1 MIFELMESVI
11 VMMNI
16 GDVLTLEVKF
26 SDKPEKYKCK
36 LVERKGQYLYIDY
49 PINLQTN
56 KTAFLIDGTQLK
68 CSFVDRMGSVF
79 LFETEV
85 LGRVKQNIPMLI
97 LSDPGREQYI
107 KIQRRQYVRVE
118 TSVDIAVH
126 PGNFEFKPFVTVT
139 DDISAGG
146 AAIITSNKSN
156 LCSGMKINCWLVL
169 PMQNGEYHYQQ
180 FHSKIVRV
188 IPLDDQRNKVSIQFL
203 DVGPHD
209 RQMLLRFSFDRQL
222 MIRKKGL

>member
-1 MIFELMESVI
+1 MI
-11 VMMNI
+11 NI

-26 SDKPEKYKCK
+26 SDKLEKYKCK
-36 LVERKGQYLYIDY
+36 LAERKGQHLYIDY

-68 CSFVDRMGSVF
+68 CSFVDKTGSVY

-97 LSDPGREQYI
+97 LSDPGSERYI

-126 PGNFEFKPFVTVT
+126 PTSFEFKPFVTVT

-146 AAIITSNKSN
+146 AAIITSNKIN
-156 LCSGMKINCWLVL
+156 LNSGMKINCWLVL

-188 IPLDDQRNKVSIQFL
+188 IPLDERRNKVSIQFL
-203 DVGPHD
+203 EVSPND
-209 RQMLLRFSFDRQL
+209 RQMLLRFTFDRQL